1 MKKHSLRK
9 LKKHGSEIL
18 IVASFVSGMT
28 AVVLAV
34 KETPKAL
41 RLIDE
46 AKAEKQDELTPAEIV
61 KVTWKCYISAAISCL
76 TMTTCMAGAITM
88 NHKRTAALATACEL
102 SKAAFV
108 EYRDN
113 VVETIG
119 EKKAKV
125 IQENIDRKK
134 LSPVISSEDIESTG
148 YGDTLFMDALTGRKF
163 TCNVDHIKRAMN
175 TINKRM
181 LEDDNVYLGDMY
193 SEIGLSYAEIGEF
206 IGWNVIDGLVE
217 VVFTSQITTIN
228 GKEQPCIVMSFSMP
242 PSYDIEKSIYR
253 R

>member
-125 IQENIDRKK
+125 IQENVDRKK
-134 LSPVISSEDIESTG
+134 LSPVTSQDEIESTG
-148 YGDTLFMDALTGRKF
+148 HGNTLFMDALTGRKF
-163 TCNVDHIKRAMN
+163 TCDVDHIKRAMN
-175 TINKRM
+175 TVNKHM
-181 LEDDNVYLGDMY
+181 LEEDYVYLGDIY
-193 SEIGLSYAEIGEF
+193 DEIGLSYAKIGEF
-206 IGWNVIDGLVE
+206 VGWNVVDGLVE

-228 GKEQPCIVMSFSMP
+228 GKDQPCMVMSFSIP
-242 PSYDIEKSIYR
+242 PTYNFEKGISG
-253 R
+253 